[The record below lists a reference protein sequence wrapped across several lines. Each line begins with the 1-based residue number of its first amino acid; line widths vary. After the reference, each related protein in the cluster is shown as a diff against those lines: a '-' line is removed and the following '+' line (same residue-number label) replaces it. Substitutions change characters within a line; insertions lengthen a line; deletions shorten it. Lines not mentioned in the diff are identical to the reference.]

1 MFDLSPAG
9 AAAAMTDAA
18 ASFPHRR
25 APAGTL
31 SPLDAPYPHGANRVP
46 SPPMDVAVDPD
57 AQLMLAYARGDLA
70 AFEAL
75 YAKHRGTLY
84 RFVLR
89 SVRDRSLAD
98 EVFQDTWSRVIAA
111 RSRYQPQAKF
121 STWLLQIAHHLI
133 IDGHRRKRPLADG
146 DEAEAALAHHAA
158 PAHEQPEHALSDFEQ
173 RRGLQRAIEQLP
185 DDQRTAVL
193 LRLEHELSLEEIAQI
208 TSVGRETVKSRL
220 RYAMTKLRDVLSP

>member
-1 MFDLSPAG
+1 MRDLSPAG
-9 AAAAMTDAA
+9 AAAAMTGAP

-25 APAGTL
+25 APAGTPRP
-31 SPLDAPYPHGANRVP
+31 SDAPYPHGANRVP

-111 RSRYQPQAKF
+111 RSRYQPQARF

-146 DEAEAALAHHAA
+146 DEAETALARHAA

-193 LRLEHELSLEEIAQI
+193 LRLEHELSLEEIAEI
-208 TSVGRETVKSRL
+208 TGAGRETVKSRL